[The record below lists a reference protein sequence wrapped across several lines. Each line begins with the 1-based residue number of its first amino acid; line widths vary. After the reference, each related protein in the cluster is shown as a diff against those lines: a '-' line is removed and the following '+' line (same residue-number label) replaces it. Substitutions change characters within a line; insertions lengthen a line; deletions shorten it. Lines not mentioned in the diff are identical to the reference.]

1 MCRYYCFLWRF
12 GNTAQLS
19 LPVFELLLHLNVVH
33 SLCGF
38 LRVSSWRIACA
49 TTLIDRYASR
59 KAAQV
64 LHGGGTF
71 SNSGN
76 RWFDKTLQ
84 VGMRMW
90 MARDGLFRAADAEC
104 WLVSVFEQFVVGE
117 DGSWGLL
124 YEQAT
129 AEGPPVATLLDHVIE
144 YWWDVGMKLQMCWIS
159 QEKLSWGG
167 EWWGVCSECLRFFSC
182 LQWETGHKEG
192 AAAPATNAQ
201 EALLSHRPRNQEGH
215 RARQAEPRHVSS
227 PLFFSF
233 FFKLKLWAELCSA
246 LTSPHTISCMFV
258 FALKSDRGG
267 ENLL

>member
-1 MCRYYCFLWRF
+1 MLSVQILLFLMEVWKHCTIITTRIWAIAPF
-12 GNTAQLS
+12 KCCA
-19 LPVFELLLHLNVVH
+19 
-33 SLCGF
+33 LCGF

-84 VGMRMW
+84 VGMRTW

-167 EWWGVCSECLRFFSC
+167 EWWGVCSECLRFFF
-182 LQWETGHKEG
+182 
-192 AAAPATNAQ
+192 
-201 EALLSHRPRNQEGH
+201 LSAVRNRTQRGRRCSRYQCPR
-215 RARQAEPRHVSS
+215 
-227 PLFFSF
+227 SF
-233 FFKLKLWAELCSA
+233 TF
-246 LTSPHTISCMFV
+246 T
-258 FALKSDRGG
+258 
-267 ENLL
+267 

>member
-1 MCRYYCFLWRF
+1 MLC
-12 GNTAQLS
+12 T
-19 LPVFELLLHLNVVH
+19 
-33 SLCGF
+33 LCGF

-84 VGMRMW
+84 VGMRTW

-144 YWWDVGMKLQMCWIS
+144 YWWDVGMKLEMCWIS

-167 EWWGVCSECLRFFSC
+167 EWWGVCSECLRFFFLVCS
-182 LQWETGHKEG
+182 EKPDTKR
-192 AAAPATNAQ
+192 AP
-201 EALLSHRPRNQEGH
+201 LL
-215 RARQAEPRHVSS
+215 
-227 PLFFSF
+227 PLPMPK
-233 FFKLKLWAELCSA
+233 KLYF
-246 LTSPHTISCMFV
+246 HI
-258 FALKSDRGG
+258 DR
-267 ENLL
+267 EIKRDIEHAKQNLDM